1 MENIKSKELE
11 LKLTDEEIRFTL
23 EVLSQVPYAQVAN
36 LIKKIVSQVENES
49 IQQRRTS

>member
-1 MENIKSKELE
+1 MKNIKSKELE

-49 IQQRRTS
+49 I